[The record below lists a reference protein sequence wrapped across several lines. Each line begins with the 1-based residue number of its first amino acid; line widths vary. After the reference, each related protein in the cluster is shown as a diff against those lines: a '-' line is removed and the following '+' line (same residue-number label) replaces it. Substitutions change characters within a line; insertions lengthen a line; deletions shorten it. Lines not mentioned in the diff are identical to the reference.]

1 MDWRDRTIGIV
12 LGVVLGV
19 GVVVAFVFFLS
30 EQTVDA
36 PSLSTG
42 QAPVGAKPHGHPQP
56 QRPQKRSKESP
67 QPAPAPVA
75 TVRIVG
81 GAPPPGGPA
90 ELHYA
95 RGDVIRLNVVSD
107 ATLEVE
113 LTGYGL
119 TRPVPA
125 NQPTEI
131 DTEAS
136 RSGTFALIVA
146 DSHIDVARIAVGGGS
161 P

>member
-1 MDWRDRTIGIV
+1 VDWRDRTIGIA

-19 GVVVAFVFFLS
+19 GVVVAFVFVLS

-42 QAPVGAKPHGHPQP
+42 QITAGGEPGVRHEP
-56 QRPQKRSKESP
+56 QRRHEGPGGSP
-67 QPAPAPVA
+67 QPAPPPVA
-75 TVRIVG
+75 MVRIVG
-81 GAPPPGGPA
+81 GAPPPSGPA

-95 RGDVIRLNVVSD
+95 RGEPIRLSVVSD
-107 ATLEVE
+107 ATLDVE

-119 TRPVPA
+119 TRTVLA

-131 DTEAS
+131 DTEAT
-136 RSGTFALIVA
+136 RPGTFALIVS
-146 DSHIDVARIAVGGGS
+146 DSNIAVARITVAGRS
-161 P
+161 S